1 MEEFLKD
8 SPSDFGSNNTT
19 STATGNTTNYD
30 NDQNNRMNYGLG
42 YEGYNYGQQQY
53 NNYGVPGTEPIGTN
67 NYMNDA
73 SGATSSLQ
81 NDPFL
86 EDLENLSFSNKQSQY
101 IVPSQ
106 STTGNIEEIISP
118 SAQTQNISLNN
129 TNNNNNTINQNS
141 SIVNPQYFSPSN
153 RNTNYNTLKSIAED
167 SLSSSFNNAFSPSR
181 TEGAGIPFQNPN
193 IMEEYNGGV
202 DINAGSYLSP
212 QFNSQYMSPTNN
224 IDNSIDTL
232 RSPSLT
238 SGSYLN
244 SPPEYQKAGRDHT
257 GTFSN
262 SIPNHATKN
271 KVLSPPPLDNN
282 LGTSLPG
289 SSHTQ
294 SVVAT
299 KQLSKEEKLKRRR
312 EFHNAVERRRR
323 DLIKERIKD
332 LGFLVPP
339 SLLNPQLC
347 AVQNLQRNSQLNS
360 REINDLLASIK
371 VKETKPNKSTIL
383 NKSVDYIIHLKYVLE
398 QQDNIQNDLIQK
410 IQESQA
416 RLNNG
421 GNQNTL
427 GVSDIS
433 GLSQPSSD
441 IKLENQDDLFNPDDF
456 FLEIGGNNPNTN
468 SQFFSDSMK

>member
-8 SPSDFGSNNTT
+8 SPSDFGSNTT
-19 STATGNTTNYD
+19 GTGTGNTSANYGSET
-30 NDQNNRMNYGLG
+30 NNRNNYGMG
-42 YEGYNYGQQQY
+42 YYGTNYGQPNGY
-53 NNYGVPGTEPIGTN
+53 PGMTENDLNNTNNNYTNEMGT
-67 NYMNDA
+67 Y
-73 SGATSSLQ
+73 TSSLQ

-86 EDLENLSFSNKQSQY
+86 EDLESLNFSNKQPQY
-101 IVPSQ
+101 IDPTQ
-106 STTGNIEEIISP
+106 STTGNLEEIISP
-118 SAQTQNISLNN
+118 SAQVQNISLNN
-129 TNNNNNTINQNS
+129 NGMNPDNS
-141 SIVNPQYFSPSN
+141 FVNPLYFSPSN
-153 RNTNYNTLKSIAED
+153 RNANYNTLNSIAED
-167 SLSSSFNNAFSPSR
+167 SLSSSFNNAFSPSASR
-181 TEGAGIPFQNPN
+181 NDSVSIPFQNPN
-193 IMEEYNGGV
+193 TIEDYNGGI

-212 QFNSQYMSPTNN
+212 QFNSQYMSPSNN

-232 RSPSLT
+232 KSPSFN

-244 SPPEYQKAGRDHT
+244 SPPKYQNTRRDNS
-257 GTFSN
+257 GAISN
-262 SIPNHATKN
+262 SIPSNISKN
-271 KVLSPPPLDNN
+271 KIVSPPPLDNN

-289 SSHTQ
+289 TMHNQPPVS
-294 SVVAT
+294 T

-398 QQDNIQNDLIQK
+398 QQDKSQHDLTQQIEE
-410 IQESQA
+410 IEA

-421 GNQNTL
+421 KPQGNIDMSNMTNQ
-427 GVSDIS
+427 
-433 GLSQPSSD
+433 SQPSSD
-441 IKLENQDDLFNPDDF
+441 IKLESQDELFNPDDF
-456 FLEIGGNNPNTN
+456 FLDVAGNSSNQTN
-468 SQFFSDSMK
+468 QFFSDSIR

>member
-8 SPSDFGSNNTT
+8 SPSDFGSNTT
-19 STATGNTTNYD
+19 GAGTGNTSANYGSD
-30 NDQNNRMNYGLG
+30 PNNRNNYGMG
-42 YEGYNYGQQQY
+42 YYGNNYGQPNGY
-53 NNYGVPGTEPIGTN
+53 PGVTENDLNSTNNNYTNEMGT
-67 NYMNDA
+67 Y
-73 SGATSSLQ
+73 TSSLP

-86 EDLENLSFSNKQSQY
+86 EDLESLNFSNKQPQY
-101 IVPSQ
+101 INPTQ
-106 STTGNIEEIISP
+106 STSGHLEEIISP
-118 SAQTQNISLNN
+118 SAQVQNISLNN
-129 TNNNNNTINQNS
+129 NGLNPDNS
-141 SIVNPQYFSPSN
+141 FVNPQYFSPSN
-153 RNTNYNTLKSIAED
+153 RNANYNTLNSIAED
-167 SLSSSFNNAFSPSR
+167 SLSSSFNNAFSPSASR
-181 TEGAGIPFQNPN
+181 NDSVSIPFQNPN
-193 IMEEYNGGV
+193 TIEDYNGGV

-212 QFNSQYMSPTNN
+212 QFNSQYMSPSNN
-224 IDNSIDTL
+224 FDNSIDTL
-232 RSPSLT
+232 KSPSFN

-244 SPPEYQKAGRDHT
+244 SPPKYQNTRRDNS
-257 GTFSN
+257 GAISN
-262 SIPNHATKN
+262 SIPSNISKN
-271 KVLSPPPLDNN
+271 KIVSPPPLDNN

-289 SSHTQ
+289 TMHNQPPVS
-294 SVVAT
+294 T

-398 QQDNIQNDLIQK
+398 QQDK
-410 IQESQA
+410 SQRELAQQIEEIEA

-421 GNQNTL
+421 KPQGNVDMSNMTHQ
-427 GVSDIS
+427 
-433 GLSQPSSD
+433 SQPSSD
-441 IKLENQDDLFNPDDF
+441 IKLESQDELFNPDDF
-456 FLEIGGNNPNTN
+456 FLDVAGNSSNQAN
-468 SQFFSDSMK
+468 QFFSDSIR

>member
-8 SPSDFGSNNTT
+8 SPSDFGSNTT
-19 STATGNTTNYD
+19 GTGTGNTSANYGSEP
-30 NDQNNRMNYGLG
+30 NNRNNYGMG
-42 YEGYNYGQQQY
+42 YYGNNYGQPNGY
-53 NNYGVPGTEPIGTN
+53 PGMTENDLNNTNNNYTNEMGT
-67 NYMNDA
+67 Y
-73 SGATSSLQ
+73 TSSLQ

-86 EDLENLSFSNKQSQY
+86 EDLESLNFSNKQPQY
-101 IVPSQ
+101 IDPTQ
-106 STTGNIEEIISP
+106 STTGNLEEIISP
-118 SAQTQNISLNN
+118 SAQVQNISLNN
-129 TNNNNNTINQNS
+129 NGMNPDNS
-141 SIVNPQYFSPSN
+141 FVNPLYFSPSN
-153 RNTNYNTLKSIAED
+153 RNANYNTLNSIAED
-167 SLSSSFNNAFSPSR
+167 SLSSSFNNAFSPSASR
-181 TEGAGIPFQNPN
+181 NDSVSIPFQNPN
-193 IMEEYNGGV
+193 TIEDYNGGV

-212 QFNSQYMSPTNN
+212 QFNSQYMSPSNN

-232 RSPSLT
+232 KSPSFN

-244 SPPEYQKAGRDHT
+244 SPPKYQNTRRDNS
-257 GTFSN
+257 GAISN
-262 SIPNHATKN
+262 SIPSNISKN
-271 KVLSPPPLDNN
+271 KIVSPPPLDNN

-289 SSHTQ
+289 AMHNQPPVS
-294 SVVAT
+294 T

-398 QQDNIQNDLIQK
+398 QQDK
-410 IQESQA
+410 SQLELAQQIEEIEA
-416 RLNNG
+416 RLSNG
-421 GNQNTL
+421 KPQGNIDMSNMTNQ
-427 GVSDIS
+427 
-433 GLSQPSSD
+433 SQPSSD
-441 IKLENQDDLFNPDDF
+441 IKLESQDELFNPDDF
-456 FLEIGGNNPNTN
+456 FLDVAGNSSNQTN
-468 SQFFSDSMK
+468 QFFSDSIR

>member
-8 SPSDFGSNNTT
+8 SPSDFGSNTT
-19 STATGNTTNYD
+19 GTGTGNTSANYGSET
-30 NDQNNRMNYGLG
+30 NNRNNYGMG
-42 YEGYNYGQQQY
+42 YYGNNYGQPNGY
-53 NNYGVPGTEPIGTN
+53 PGVTENDLNNTNNNYTNEMGT
-67 NYMNDA
+67 Y
-73 SGATSSLQ
+73 TSSLQ

-86 EDLENLSFSNKQSQY
+86 EDLESLNFSNKQPQY
-101 IVPSQ
+101 INPTQ
-106 STTGNIEEIISP
+106 STTGNLEEIISP
-118 SAQTQNISLNN
+118 SAQVQNISLNN
-129 TNNNNNTINQNS
+129 NGMNPDNS
-141 SIVNPQYFSPSN
+141 FVNPQYFSPSN
-153 RNTNYNTLKSIAED
+153 RNANYNTLNSIAED
-167 SLSSSFNNAFSPSR
+167 SLSSSFNNAFSPSASR
-181 TEGAGIPFQNPN
+181 NDSVSIPFQNPN
-193 IMEEYNGGV
+193 TIEDYNGGV

-212 QFNSQYMSPTNN
+212 QFNSQYMSPSNN

-232 RSPSLT
+232 KSPSFN

-244 SPPEYQKAGRDHT
+244 SPPKYQNTRRDNS
-257 GTFSN
+257 GAISN
-262 SIPNHATKN
+262 SIPSNISKN
-271 KVLSPPPLDNN
+271 KIVSPPPLDNN

-289 SSHTQ
+289 TMHNQPPVS
-294 SVVAT
+294 T

-398 QQDNIQNDLIQK
+398 QQDK
-410 IQESQA
+410 SQLELAQQIEEIEA

-421 GNQNTL
+421 KPQGNIDMSNMTNQ
-427 GVSDIS
+427 
-433 GLSQPSSD
+433 SQPSSD
-441 IKLENQDDLFNPDDF
+441 IKLESQDELFNPDDF
-456 FLEIGGNNPNTN
+456 FLDVAGNSSNQTN
-468 SQFFSDSMK
+468 QFFSDSIR

>member
-8 SPSDFGSNNTT
+8 SPSDFGSNTT
-19 STATGNTTNYD
+19 GTGTGNTSANYGSET
-30 NDQNNRMNYGLG
+30 NNRNNYGMG
-42 YEGYNYGQQQY
+42 YYGTNYGQPNGY
-53 NNYGVPGTEPIGTN
+53 PGMTENDLNNTNNNYTNEMGT
-67 NYMNDA
+67 Y
-73 SGATSSLQ
+73 TSSLQ

-86 EDLENLSFSNKQSQY
+86 EDLESLNFSNKQPQY
-101 IVPSQ
+101 IDPTQ
-106 STTGNIEEIISP
+106 STTGNLEEIISP
-118 SAQTQNISLNN
+118 SAQVQNISLNN
-129 TNNNNNTINQNS
+129 NGMNPDNS
-141 SIVNPQYFSPSN
+141 FVNPLYFSPSN
-153 RNTNYNTLKSIAED
+153 RNANYNTLNSIAED
-167 SLSSSFNNAFSPSR
+167 SLSSSFNNAFSPSASR
-181 TEGAGIPFQNPN
+181 NDSVSIPFQNPN
-193 IMEEYNGGV
+193 TIEDYNGGV

-212 QFNSQYMSPTNN
+212 QFNSQYMSPSNN

-232 RSPSLT
+232 KSPSFN

-244 SPPEYQKAGRDHT
+244 SPPKYQNTRRDNS
-257 GTFSN
+257 GAISN
-262 SIPNHATKN
+262 SIPSNISKN
-271 KVLSPPPLDNN
+271 KIVSPPPLDNN

-289 SSHTQ
+289 AMHNQPPVS
-294 SVVAT
+294 T

-398 QQDNIQNDLIQK
+398 QQDKSQHDLTQQIEE
-410 IQESQA
+410 IEA

-421 GNQNTL
+421 KPQGNIDMSNMTNQ
-427 GVSDIS
+427 
-433 GLSQPSSD
+433 SQPSSD
-441 IKLENQDDLFNPDDF
+441 IKLESQDELFNPDDF
-456 FLEIGGNNPNTN
+456 FLDVAGNSSNQTN
-468 SQFFSDSMK
+468 QFFSDSIR

>member
-8 SPSDFGSNNTT
+8 SPSDFGSNTT
-19 STATGNTTNYD
+19 GTGTGNTSANYGSEP
-30 NDQNNRMNYGLG
+30 NNRNNYGMG
-42 YEGYNYGQQQY
+42 YYGNNYGQPNGY
-53 NNYGVPGTEPIGTN
+53 PGVTENDLNNTNNNYTNEMGT
-67 NYMNDA
+67 Y
-73 SGATSSLQ
+73 TSSLQ

-86 EDLENLSFSNKQSQY
+86 EDLESLNFSNKQPQY
-101 IVPSQ
+101 INPTQ
-106 STTGNIEEIISP
+106 STTGNLEEIISP
-118 SAQTQNISLNN
+118 SAQVQNISLNN
-129 TNNNNNTINQNS
+129 NGMNPDNS
-141 SIVNPQYFSPSN
+141 FVNPLYFSPSN
-153 RNTNYNTLKSIAED
+153 RNANYNTLNSIAED
-167 SLSSSFNNAFSPSR
+167 SLSSSFNNAFSPSASR
-181 TEGAGIPFQNPN
+181 NDSVSIPFQNPN
-193 IMEEYNGGV
+193 TIEDYNGGI

-212 QFNSQYMSPTNN
+212 QFNSQYMSPSNN

-232 RSPSLT
+232 KSPSFN

-244 SPPEYQKAGRDHT
+244 SPPKYQNTRRDNS
-257 GTFSN
+257 GAISN
-262 SIPNHATKN
+262 SIPSNISKN
-271 KVLSPPPLDNN
+271 KIVSPPPLDNN

-289 SSHTQ
+289 TMHNQPPVS
-294 SVVAT
+294 T

-398 QQDNIQNDLIQK
+398 QQDK
-410 IQESQA
+410 SQLELAQQIEEIEA
-416 RLNNG
+416 RLSNG
-421 GNQNTL
+421 KPQGNIDMSNMTNQ
-427 GVSDIS
+427 
-433 GLSQPSSD
+433 SQPSSD
-441 IKLENQDDLFNPDDF
+441 IKLESQDELFNPDDF
-456 FLEIGGNNPNTN
+456 FLDVAGNSSNQTN
-468 SQFFSDSMK
+468 QFFSDSIR

>member
-8 SPSDFGSNNTT
+8 SPSDFGSNTT
-19 STATGNTTNYD
+19 GTGTGNTSANYGSEP
-30 NDQNNRMNYGLG
+30 NNRNNYGMG
-42 YEGYNYGQQQY
+42 YYGTNYGQPNGY
-53 NNYGVPGTEPIGTN
+53 PGMTENDLNNTNNNYTNEMGT
-67 NYMNDA
+67 Y
-73 SGATSSLQ
+73 TSSLQ

-86 EDLENLSFSNKQSQY
+86 EDLESLNFSNKQPQY
-101 IVPSQ
+101 INPTQ
-106 STTGNIEEIISP
+106 STTGNLEEIISP
-118 SAQTQNISLNN
+118 SAQVQNISLNN
-129 TNNNNNTINQNS
+129 NGMNPDNS
-141 SIVNPQYFSPSN
+141 FVNPQYFSPSN
-153 RNTNYNTLKSIAED
+153 RNANYNTLNSIAED
-167 SLSSSFNNAFSPSR
+167 SLSSSFNNAFSPSASR
-181 TEGAGIPFQNPN
+181 NDSVSIPFQNPN
-193 IMEEYNGGV
+193 TIEDYNGGI

-212 QFNSQYMSPTNN
+212 QFNSQYMSPSNN

-232 RSPSLT
+232 KSPSFN

-244 SPPEYQKAGRDHT
+244 SPPKYQNTRRDNS
-257 GTFSN
+257 GAISN
-262 SIPNHATKN
+262 SIPSNISKN
-271 KVLSPPPLDNN
+271 KIVSPPPLDNN

-289 SSHTQ
+289 TMHNQPPVS
-294 SVVAT
+294 T

-398 QQDNIQNDLIQK
+398 QQDKSQHDLTQQIEE
-410 IQESQA
+410 IEA

-421 GNQNTL
+421 KPQGNIDMSNMTNQ
-427 GVSDIS
+427 
-433 GLSQPSSD
+433 SQPSSD
-441 IKLENQDDLFNPDDF
+441 IKLESQDELFNPDDF
-456 FLEIGGNNPNTN
+456 FLDVAGNSSNQTN
-468 SQFFSDSMK
+468 QFFSDSIR

>member
-8 SPSDFGSNNTT
+8 SPSDFGSNTT
-19 STATGNTTNYD
+19 GTGTGNTSANYGSET
-30 NDQNNRMNYGLG
+30 NNRNNYGMG
-42 YEGYNYGQQQY
+42 YYGNNYGQPNGY
-53 NNYGVPGTEPIGTN
+53 PGVTENDLNNTNNNYTNEMGT
-67 NYMNDA
+67 Y
-73 SGATSSLQ
+73 TSSLQ

-86 EDLENLSFSNKQSQY
+86 EDLESLNFSNKQPQY
-101 IVPSQ
+101 INPTQ
-106 STTGNIEEIISP
+106 STTGNLEEIISP
-118 SAQTQNISLNN
+118 SAQVQNISLNN
-129 TNNNNNTINQNS
+129 NGMNPDNS
-141 SIVNPQYFSPSN
+141 FVNPQYFSPSN
-153 RNTNYNTLKSIAED
+153 RNANYNTLNSIAED
-167 SLSSSFNNAFSPSR
+167 SLSSSFNNAFSPSASR
-181 TEGAGIPFQNPN
+181 NDSVSIPFQNPN
-193 IMEEYNGGV
+193 TIEDYNGGI

-212 QFNSQYMSPTNN
+212 QFNSQYMSPSNN

-232 RSPSLT
+232 KSPSFN

-244 SPPEYQKAGRDHT
+244 SPPKYQNTRRDNS
-257 GTFSN
+257 GAISN
-262 SIPNHATKN
+262 SIPSNISKN
-271 KVLSPPPLDNN
+271 KIVSPPPLDNN

-289 SSHTQ
+289 TMHNQPPVS
-294 SVVAT
+294 T

-398 QQDNIQNDLIQK
+398 QQDKSQHDLTQQIEE
-410 IQESQA
+410 IEA

-421 GNQNTL
+421 KPQGNIDMSNMTNQ
-427 GVSDIS
+427 
-433 GLSQPSSD
+433 SQPSSD
-441 IKLENQDDLFNPDDF
+441 IKLESQDELFNPDDF
-456 FLEIGGNNPNTN
+456 FLDVAGNSSNQTN
-468 SQFFSDSMK
+468 QFFSDSIR

>member
-8 SPSDFGSNNTT
+8 SPSDFGSNTT
-19 STATGNTTNYD
+19 GTGTGNTSANYGSET
-30 NDQNNRMNYGLG
+30 NNRNNYGMG
-42 YEGYNYGQQQY
+42 YYGTNYGQPNGY
-53 NNYGVPGTEPIGTN
+53 PGMTENDLNNTNNNYTNEMGT
-67 NYMNDA
+67 Y
-73 SGATSSLQ
+73 TSSLQ

-86 EDLENLSFSNKQSQY
+86 EDLESLNFSNKQPQY
-101 IVPSQ
+101 IDPTQ
-106 STTGNIEEIISP
+106 STTGNLEEIISP
-118 SAQTQNISLNN
+118 SAQVQNISLNN
-129 TNNNNNTINQNS
+129 NGMNPDNS
-141 SIVNPQYFSPSN
+141 FVNPLYFSPSN
-153 RNTNYNTLKSIAED
+153 RNANYNTLNSIAED
-167 SLSSSFNNAFSPSR
+167 SLSSSFNNAFSPSASR
-181 TEGAGIPFQNPN
+181 NDSVSIPFQNPN
-193 IMEEYNGGV
+193 TIEDYNGGV

-212 QFNSQYMSPTNN
+212 QFNSQYMSPSNN

-232 RSPSLT
+232 KSPSFN

-244 SPPEYQKAGRDHT
+244 SPPKYQNTRRDNS
-257 GTFSN
+257 GAISN
-262 SIPNHATKN
+262 SIPSNISKN
-271 KVLSPPPLDNN
+271 KIVSPPPLDNN

-289 SSHTQ
+289 TMHNQPPVS
-294 SVVAT
+294 T

-398 QQDNIQNDLIQK
+398 QQDK
-410 IQESQA
+410 SQLELAQQIEEIEA
-416 RLNNG
+416 RLSNG
-421 GNQNTL
+421 KPQGNIDMSNMTNQ
-427 GVSDIS
+427 
-433 GLSQPSSD
+433 SQPSSD
-441 IKLENQDDLFNPDDF
+441 IKLESQDELFNPDDF
-456 FLEIGGNNPNTN
+456 FLDVAGNSSNQTN
-468 SQFFSDSMK
+468 QFFSDSIR

>member
-8 SPSDFGSNNTT
+8 SPSDFGSNTT
-19 STATGNTTNYD
+19 GTGTGNTSANYGSET
-30 NDQNNRMNYGLG
+30 NNRNNYGMG
-42 YEGYNYGQQQY
+42 YYGNNYGQPNGY
-53 NNYGVPGTEPIGTN
+53 PGVTENDLNNTNNNYTNEMGT
-67 NYMNDA
+67 Y
-73 SGATSSLQ
+73 TSSLQ

-86 EDLENLSFSNKQSQY
+86 EDLESLNFSNKQPQY
-101 IVPSQ
+101 INPTQ
-106 STTGNIEEIISP
+106 STTGNLEEIISP
-118 SAQTQNISLNN
+118 SAQVQNISLNN
-129 TNNNNNTINQNS
+129 NGMNPDNS
-141 SIVNPQYFSPSN
+141 FVNPQYFSPSN
-153 RNTNYNTLKSIAED
+153 RNANYNTLNSIAED
-167 SLSSSFNNAFSPSR
+167 SLSSSFNNAFSPSASR
-181 TEGAGIPFQNPN
+181 NDSVSIPFQNPN
-193 IMEEYNGGV
+193 TIEDYNGGV

-212 QFNSQYMSPTNN
+212 QFNSQYMSPSNN

-232 RSPSLT
+232 KSPSFN

-244 SPPEYQKAGRDHT
+244 SPPKYQNTRSDNSVAI
-257 GTFSN
+257 SN
-262 SIPNHATKN
+262 SIPSNISKN
-271 KVLSPPPLDNN
+271 KIVSPPPLDNN

-289 SSHTQ
+289 TMHNQPPVS
-294 SVVAT
+294 T

-398 QQDNIQNDLIQK
+398 QQDKSQHDLTQQIEE
-410 IQESQA
+410 IEA

-421 GNQNTL
+421 KPQGNIDMSNMTNQ
-427 GVSDIS
+427 
-433 GLSQPSSD
+433 SQPSSD
-441 IKLENQDDLFNPDDF
+441 IKLESQDELFNPDDF
-456 FLEIGGNNPNTN
+456 FLDVAGNSSNQTN
-468 SQFFSDSMK
+468 QFFSDSIR

>member
-8 SPSDFGSNNTT
+8 SPSDFGSNTT
-19 STATGNTTNYD
+19 GTGTGNTSANYGSEP
-30 NDQNNRMNYGLG
+30 NNRNNYGMG
-42 YEGYNYGQQQY
+42 YYGNNYGQPNGY
-53 NNYGVPGTEPIGTN
+53 PGVTENDLNNTNNNYTNEMGT
-67 NYMNDA
+67 Y
-73 SGATSSLQ
+73 TSSLQ

-86 EDLENLSFSNKQSQY
+86 EDLESLNFSNKQPQY
-101 IVPSQ
+101 IDPTQ
-106 STTGNIEEIISP
+106 STTGNLEEIISP
-118 SAQTQNISLNN
+118 SAQVQNISLNN
-129 TNNNNNTINQNS
+129 NGMNPDNS
-141 SIVNPQYFSPSN
+141 FVNPLYFSPSN
-153 RNTNYNTLKSIAED
+153 RNANYNTLNSIAED
-167 SLSSSFNNAFSPSR
+167 SLSSSFNNAFSPSASR
-181 TEGAGIPFQNPN
+181 NDSVSIPFQNPN
-193 IMEEYNGGV
+193 TIEDYNGGI

-212 QFNSQYMSPTNN
+212 QFNSQYMSPSNN

-232 RSPSLT
+232 KSPSFN

-244 SPPEYQKAGRDHT
+244 SPPKYQNTRRDNS
-257 GTFSN
+257 GAISN
-262 SIPNHATKN
+262 SIPSNISKN
-271 KVLSPPPLDNN
+271 KIVSPPPLDNN

-289 SSHTQ
+289 TMHNQPPVS
-294 SVVAT
+294 T

-398 QQDNIQNDLIQK
+398 QQDK
-410 IQESQA
+410 SQLELAQQIEEIEA
-416 RLNNG
+416 RLSNG
-421 GNQNTL
+421 KPQGNIDMSNMTNQ
-427 GVSDIS
+427 
-433 GLSQPSSD
+433 SQPSSD
-441 IKLENQDDLFNPDDF
+441 IKLESQDELFNPDDF
-456 FLEIGGNNPNTN
+456 FLDVAGNSSNQTN
-468 SQFFSDSMK
+468 QFFSDSIR

>member
-8 SPSDFGSNNTT
+8 SPSDFGSNTT
-19 STATGNTTNYD
+19 GTGTGNTSANYGSET
-30 NDQNNRMNYGLG
+30 NNRNNYGMG
-42 YEGYNYGQQQY
+42 YYGNNYGQPNGY
-53 NNYGVPGTEPIGTN
+53 PGVTENDLNNTNNNYTNEMGT
-67 NYMNDA
+67 Y
-73 SGATSSLQ
+73 TSSLQ

-86 EDLENLSFSNKQSQY
+86 EDLESLNFSNKQPQY
-101 IVPSQ
+101 INPTQ
-106 STTGNIEEIISP
+106 STTGNLEEIISP
-118 SAQTQNISLNN
+118 SAQVQNISLNN
-129 TNNNNNTINQNS
+129 NGMNPDNS
-141 SIVNPQYFSPSN
+141 FVNPLYFSPSN
-153 RNTNYNTLKSIAED
+153 RNANYNTLNSIAED
-167 SLSSSFNNAFSPSR
+167 SLSSSFNNAFSPSASR
-181 TEGAGIPFQNPN
+181 NDSVSIPFQNPN
-193 IMEEYNGGV
+193 TIEDYNGGI

-212 QFNSQYMSPTNN
+212 QFNSQYMSPSNN

-232 RSPSLT
+232 KSPSFN

-244 SPPEYQKAGRDHT
+244 SPPKYQNTRRDNS
-257 GTFSN
+257 GAISN
-262 SIPNHATKN
+262 SIPSNISKN
-271 KVLSPPPLDNN
+271 KIVSPPPLDNN

-289 SSHTQ
+289 TMHNQPPVS
-294 SVVAT
+294 T

-398 QQDNIQNDLIQK
+398 QQDK
-410 IQESQA
+410 SQLELAQQIEEIEA

-421 GNQNTL
+421 KPQGNIDMSNMTNQ
-427 GVSDIS
+427 
-433 GLSQPSSD
+433 SQPSSD
-441 IKLENQDDLFNPDDF
+441 IKLESQDELFNPDDF
-456 FLEIGGNNPNTN
+456 FLDVAGNSSNQTN
-468 SQFFSDSMK
+468 QFFSDSIR

>member
-8 SPSDFGSNNTT
+8 SPSDFGSNTT
-19 STATGNTTNYD
+19 GTGTGNTSANYGSEP
-30 NDQNNRMNYGLG
+30 NNRNNYGMG
-42 YEGYNYGQQQY
+42 YYGNNYGQPNGY
-53 NNYGVPGTEPIGTN
+53 PGVTENDLNNTNNNYTNEMGT
-67 NYMNDA
+67 Y
-73 SGATSSLQ
+73 TSSLQ

-86 EDLENLSFSNKQSQY
+86 EDLESLNFSNKQPQY
-101 IVPSQ
+101 INPTQ
-106 STTGNIEEIISP
+106 STTGNLEEIISP
-118 SAQTQNISLNN
+118 SAQVQNISLNN
-129 TNNNNNTINQNS
+129 NGMNPDNS
-141 SIVNPQYFSPSN
+141 FVNPQYFSPSN
-153 RNTNYNTLKSIAED
+153 RNANYNTLNSIAED
-167 SLSSSFNNAFSPSR
+167 SLSSSFNNAFSPSASR
-181 TEGAGIPFQNPN
+181 NDSVSIPFQNPN
-193 IMEEYNGGV
+193 TIEDFNGGV

-212 QFNSQYMSPTNN
+212 QFNSQYMSPSNN

-232 RSPSLT
+232 KSPSFN

-244 SPPEYQKAGRDHT
+244 SPPKYQNTRRDNS
-257 GTFSN
+257 GAISN
-262 SIPNHATKN
+262 SIPSNISKN
-271 KVLSPPPLDNN
+271 KIVSPPPLDNN

-289 SSHTQ
+289 TMHNQPPVS
-294 SVVAT
+294 T

-398 QQDNIQNDLIQK
+398 QQDK
-410 IQESQA
+410 SQLELAQQIEEIEA

-421 GNQNTL
+421 KPQGNIDMSNMTNQ
-427 GVSDIS
+427 
-433 GLSQPSSD
+433 SQPSSD
-441 IKLENQDDLFNPDDF
+441 IKLESQDELFNPDDF
-456 FLEIGGNNPNTN
+456 FLDVAGNSSNQTN
-468 SQFFSDSMK
+468 QFFSDSIR

>member
-8 SPSDFGSNNTT
+8 SPSDFGSNTT
-19 STATGNTTNYD
+19 GTGTGNTSANYGSET
-30 NDQNNRMNYGLG
+30 NNRNNYGMG
-42 YEGYNYGQQQY
+42 YYGTNYGQPNGY
-53 NNYGVPGTEPIGTN
+53 PGMTENDLNNTNNNYTNEMGT
-67 NYMNDA
+67 Y
-73 SGATSSLQ
+73 TSSLQ

-86 EDLENLSFSNKQSQY
+86 EDLESLNFSNKQPQY
-101 IVPSQ
+101 IDPTQ
-106 STTGNIEEIISP
+106 STTGNLEEIISP
-118 SAQTQNISLNN
+118 SAQVQNISLNN
-129 TNNNNNTINQNS
+129 NGMNPDNS
-141 SIVNPQYFSPSN
+141 FVNPLYFSPSN
-153 RNTNYNTLKSIAED
+153 RNANYNTLNSIAED
-167 SLSSSFNNAFSPSR
+167 SLSSSFNNAFSPSASR
-181 TEGAGIPFQNPN
+181 NDSVSIPFQNPN
-193 IMEEYNGGV
+193 TIEDYNGGI

-212 QFNSQYMSPTNN
+212 QFNSQYMSPSNN

-232 RSPSLT
+232 KSPSFN

-244 SPPEYQKAGRDHT
+244 SPPKYQNTRRDNS
-257 GTFSN
+257 GAISN
-262 SIPNHATKN
+262 SIPSNISKN
-271 KVLSPPPLDNN
+271 KIVSPPLLDNN

-289 SSHTQ
+289 TMHNQPPVS
-294 SVVAT
+294 T

-398 QQDNIQNDLIQK
+398 QQDKSQHDLTQQIEE
-410 IQESQA
+410 IEA

-421 GNQNTL
+421 KPQGNIDMSNMTNQ
-427 GVSDIS
+427 
-433 GLSQPSSD
+433 SQPSSD
-441 IKLENQDDLFNPDDF
+441 IKLESQDELFNPDDF
-456 FLEIGGNNPNTN
+456 FLDVAGNSSNQTN
-468 SQFFSDSMK
+468 QFFSDSIR

>member
-8 SPSDFGSNNTT
+8 SPSDFGSNTT
-19 STATGNTTNYD
+19 GTGTGNTSANYGSD
-30 NDQNNRMNYGLG
+30 PNNRNNYGMG
-42 YEGYNYGQQQY
+42 YYGNNYGQPNGY
-53 NNYGVPGTEPIGTN
+53 PGVTENDLNNTNNNYTNEMGT
-67 NYMNDA
+67 Y
-73 SGATSSLQ
+73 TSSLP

-86 EDLENLSFSNKQSQY
+86 EDLESLNFSNKQPQY
-101 IVPSQ
+101 INPTQ
-106 STTGNIEEIISP
+106 STTGHLEEIISP
-118 SAQTQNISLNN
+118 SAQVQNISLNN
-129 TNNNNNTINQNS
+129 NGLNPDNS
-141 SIVNPQYFSPSN
+141 FVNPQYFSPSN
-153 RNTNYNTLKSIAED
+153 RNANYNTLNSIAED
-167 SLSSSFNNAFSPSR
+167 SLSSSFNNTFSPSASR
-181 TEGAGIPFQNPN
+181 NDSVSIPFQNPN
-193 IMEEYNGGV
+193 TIEDYNGGV

-212 QFNSQYMSPTNN
+212 QFNSQYMSPSNN

-232 RSPSLT
+232 KSPSFN

-244 SPPEYQKAGRDHT
+244 SPPKYQNTRRDNSSAI
-257 GTFSN
+257 SN
-262 SIPNHATKN
+262 SIPSNISKN
-271 KVLSPPPLDNN
+271 KIVSPPPLDNN

-289 SSHTQ
+289 TMHNQPPVS
-294 SVVAT
+294 T

-360 REINDLLASIK
+360 REVNDLLASIK

-398 QQDNIQNDLIQK
+398 QQDK
-410 IQESQA
+410 SQRELAQQIEEIEA

-421 GNQNTL
+421 KPLGNVDMSNMTHQ
-427 GVSDIS
+427 
-433 GLSQPSSD
+433 SQPSSD
-441 IKLENQDDLFNPDDF
+441 IKLESQDELFNPDDF
-456 FLEIGGNNPNTN
+456 FLDVAGNSSNQAN
-468 SQFFSDSMK
+468 QFFSHSIR

>member
-8 SPSDFGSNNTT
+8 SPSDFGSNTT
-19 STATGNTTNYD
+19 GTGTGNTSANYGSEP
-30 NDQNNRMNYGLG
+30 NNRNNYGMG
-42 YEGYNYGQQQY
+42 YYGNNYGQPNGY
-53 NNYGVPGTEPIGTN
+53 PGVTENDLNNTNNNYTNEMGT
-67 NYMNDA
+67 Y
-73 SGATSSLQ
+73 TSSLQ

-86 EDLENLSFSNKQSQY
+86 EDLESLNFSNKQPQY
-101 IVPSQ
+101 INPTQ
-106 STTGNIEEIISP
+106 STTGNLEEIISP
-118 SAQTQNISLNN
+118 SAQVQNISLNN
-129 TNNNNNTINQNS
+129 NGMNPDNS
-141 SIVNPQYFSPSN
+141 FVNPLYFSPSN
-153 RNTNYNTLKSIAED
+153 RNANYNTLNSIAED
-167 SLSSSFNNAFSPSR
+167 SLSSSFNNAFSPSASR
-181 TEGAGIPFQNPN
+181 NDSVSIPFQNPN
-193 IMEEYNGGV
+193 TIEDYNGGV

-212 QFNSQYMSPTNN
+212 QFNSQYMSPSNN

-232 RSPSLT
+232 KSPSFN

-244 SPPEYQKAGRDHT
+244 SPPKYQNTRRDNS
-257 GTFSN
+257 GAISN
-262 SIPNHATKN
+262 SIPSNISKN
-271 KVLSPPPLDNN
+271 KIVSPPPLDNN

-289 SSHTQ
+289 TMHNQPPVS
-294 SVVAT
+294 T

-398 QQDNIQNDLIQK
+398 QQDK
-410 IQESQA
+410 SQLELAQQIEEIEA
-416 RLNNG
+416 RLSNG
-421 GNQNTL
+421 KPQGNIDMSNMTNQ
-427 GVSDIS
+427 
-433 GLSQPSSD
+433 SQPSSD
-441 IKLENQDDLFNPDDF
+441 IKLESQDELFNPDDF
-456 FLEIGGNNPNTN
+456 FLDVAGNSSNQTN
-468 SQFFSDSMK
+468 QFFSDSIR

>member
-8 SPSDFGSNNTT
+8 SPSDFGSNTT
-19 STATGNTTNYD
+19 GTGTGNTSANYGSEP
-30 NDQNNRMNYGLG
+30 NNRNNYGMG
-42 YEGYNYGQQQY
+42 YYGNNYGQPNGY
-53 NNYGVPGTEPIGTN
+53 PGMTENDLNNTNNNYTNEMGT
-67 NYMNDA
+67 Y
-73 SGATSSLQ
+73 TSSLQ

-86 EDLENLSFSNKQSQY
+86 EDLESLNFSNKQPQY
-101 IVPSQ
+101 IDPTQ
-106 STTGNIEEIISP
+106 STTGNLEEIISP
-118 SAQTQNISLNN
+118 SAQVQNISLNN
-129 TNNNNNTINQNS
+129 NGMNPDNS
-141 SIVNPQYFSPSN
+141 FVNPQYFSPSN
-153 RNTNYNTLKSIAED
+153 RNANYNTLNSIAED
-167 SLSSSFNNAFSPSR
+167 SLSSSFNNAFSPSASR
-181 TEGAGIPFQNPN
+181 NDSVSIPFQNPN
-193 IMEEYNGGV
+193 TIEDYNGGV

-212 QFNSQYMSPTNN
+212 QFNSQYMSPSNN

-232 RSPSLT
+232 KSPSFN

-244 SPPEYQKAGRDHT
+244 SPPKYQNTRRDNS
-257 GTFSN
+257 GAISN
-262 SIPNHATKN
+262 SIPSNISKN
-271 KVLSPPPLDNN
+271 KIVSPPPLDNN

-289 SSHTQ
+289 AMHNQPPVS
-294 SVVAT
+294 T

-398 QQDNIQNDLIQK
+398 QQDK
-410 IQESQA
+410 SQLELAQQIEEIEA
-416 RLNNG
+416 RLSNG
-421 GNQNTL
+421 KPQGNIDMSNMTNQ
-427 GVSDIS
+427 
-433 GLSQPSSD
+433 SQPSSD
-441 IKLENQDDLFNPDDF
+441 IKLESQDELFNPDDF
-456 FLEIGGNNPNTN
+456 FLDVAGNSSNQTN
-468 SQFFSDSMK
+468 QFFSDSIR

>member
-8 SPSDFGSNNTT
+8 SPSDFGSN
-19 STATGNTTNYD
+19 TGNTGAGNAGANYGNDPNNRNNYD
-30 NDQNNRMNYGLG
+30 LG
-42 YEGYNYGQQQY
+42 YYGNSYGQPGY
-53 NNYGVPGTEPIGTN
+53 VGVPETDFAGPDN

-73 SGATSSLQ
+73 GNNFTSSLQ

-86 EDLENLSFSNKQSQY
+86 EDLESLNFNNKQPQY
-101 IVPSQ
+101 INPSE
-106 STTGNIEEIISP
+106 STTGNLEEIISP
-118 SAQTQNISLNN
+118 SSQVQSISLNN
-129 TNNNNNTINQNS
+129 NGMNPENS
-141 SIVNPQYFSPSN
+141 FVNPQYFSPPN
-153 RNTNYNTLKSIAED
+153 RNANYNTLNSIAED
-167 SLSSSFNNAFSPSR
+167 SLSNSFNNAFSPSVSR
-181 TEGAGIPFQNPN
+181 NDSVSIPYQNPN
-193 IMEEYNGGV
+193 TIEDYNGGV

-212 QFNSQYMSPTNN
+212 QFNSQYMSPNNN

-232 RSPSLT
+232 RSPSFN

-244 SPPEYQKAGRDHT
+244 SPPPKYQNARRENPSAI
-257 GTFSN
+257 SN
-262 SIPNHATKN
+262 SIPSNISKN
-271 KVLSPPPLDNN
+271 KVVSPPPMDNG

-289 SSHTQ
+289 SMHNQQ
-294 SVVAT
+294 SVST

-398 QQDNIQNDLIQK
+398 QQSKSQRELAQQIEEIEAKINNNI
-410 IQESQA
+410 
-416 RLNNG
+416 
-421 GNQNTL
+421 NQGTAGPSTTSNQ
-427 GVSDIS
+427 
-433 GLSQPSSD
+433 SQPSSD

-456 FLEIGGNNPNTN
+456 FLDIPGNNSNQN
-468 SQFFSDSMK
+468 QFFSDNIR

>member
-8 SPSDFGSNNTT
+8 SPSDFGSNTT
-19 STATGNTTNYD
+19 GTGTGNTSANYGSET
-30 NDQNNRMNYGLG
+30 NNRNNYGMG
-42 YEGYNYGQQQY
+42 YYGTNYGQPNGY
-53 NNYGVPGTEPIGTN
+53 PGMTENDLNNTNNNYTNEMGT
-67 NYMNDA
+67 Y
-73 SGATSSLQ
+73 TSSLQ

-86 EDLENLSFSNKQSQY
+86 EDLESLNFSNKQPQY
-101 IVPSQ
+101 INPTQ
-106 STTGNIEEIISP
+106 STTGNLEEIISP
-118 SAQTQNISLNN
+118 SAQVQNISLNN
-129 TNNNNNTINQNS
+129 NGMNPDNS
-141 SIVNPQYFSPSN
+141 FVNPQYFSPSN
-153 RNTNYNTLKSIAED
+153 RNANYNTLNSIAED
-167 SLSSSFNNAFSPSR
+167 SLSSSFNNAFSPSASR
-181 TEGAGIPFQNPN
+181 NDSVSIPFQNPN
-193 IMEEYNGGV
+193 TIEDYNGGV

-212 QFNSQYMSPTNN
+212 QFNSQYMSPSNN

-232 RSPSLT
+232 KSPSFN

-244 SPPEYQKAGRDHT
+244 SPPKYQNTRRDNS
-257 GTFSN
+257 GAISN
-262 SIPNHATKN
+262 SIPSNISKN
-271 KVLSPPPLDNN
+271 KIVSPPPLDNN

-289 SSHTQ
+289 TMHNQPPVS
-294 SVVAT
+294 T

-398 QQDNIQNDLIQK
+398 QQDK
-410 IQESQA
+410 SQLELAQQIEEIEA
-416 RLNNG
+416 RLSNG
-421 GNQNTL
+421 KPQGNIDMSNMTNQ
-427 GVSDIS
+427 
-433 GLSQPSSD
+433 SQPSSD
-441 IKLENQDDLFNPDDF
+441 IKLESQDELFNPDDF
-456 FLEIGGNNPNTN
+456 FLDVAGNSSNQTN
-468 SQFFSDSMK
+468 QFFSDSIR

>member
-8 SPSDFGSNNTT
+8 SPSDFGSNTT
-19 STATGNTTNYD
+19 GTGTGNTSANYGSET
-30 NDQNNRMNYGLG
+30 NNRNNYGMG
-42 YEGYNYGQQQY
+42 YYGTNYGQPNGY
-53 NNYGVPGTEPIGTN
+53 PGMTENDLNNTNNNYTNEMGT
-67 NYMNDA
+67 Y
-73 SGATSSLQ
+73 TSSLQ

-86 EDLENLSFSNKQSQY
+86 EDLESLNFSNKQPQY
-101 IVPSQ
+101 INPTQ
-106 STTGNIEEIISP
+106 STTGNLEEIISP
-118 SAQTQNISLNN
+118 SAQVQNISLNN
-129 TNNNNNTINQNS
+129 NGMNPDNS
-141 SIVNPQYFSPSN
+141 FVNPQYFSPSN
-153 RNTNYNTLKSIAED
+153 RNANYNTLNSIAED
-167 SLSSSFNNAFSPSR
+167 SLSSSFNNAFSPSASR
-181 TEGAGIPFQNPN
+181 NDSVSIPFQNPN
-193 IMEEYNGGV
+193 TIEDYNGGI

-212 QFNSQYMSPTNN
+212 QFNSQYMSPSNN

-232 RSPSLT
+232 KSPSFN

-244 SPPEYQKAGRDHT
+244 SPPKYQNTRRDNS
-257 GTFSN
+257 GAISN
-262 SIPNHATKN
+262 SIPSNISKN
-271 KVLSPPPLDNN
+271 KIVSPPPLDNN

-289 SSHTQ
+289 AMHNQPPVS
-294 SVVAT
+294 T

-398 QQDNIQNDLIQK
+398 QQDK
-410 IQESQA
+410 SQLELAQQIEEIEA
-416 RLNNG
+416 RLSNG
-421 GNQNTL
+421 KPQGNIDMSNMTNQ
-427 GVSDIS
+427 
-433 GLSQPSSD
+433 SQPSSD
-441 IKLENQDDLFNPDDF
+441 IKLESQDELFNPDDF
-456 FLEIGGNNPNTN
+456 FLDVAGNSSNQTN
-468 SQFFSDSMK
+468 QFFSDSIR

>member
-8 SPSDFGSNNTT
+8 SPSDFGSNTT
-19 STATGNTTNYD
+19 GTGTGNTSANYGSET
-30 NDQNNRMNYGLG
+30 NNRNNYGMG
-42 YEGYNYGQQQY
+42 YYGNNYGQPNGY
-53 NNYGVPGTEPIGTN
+53 PGVTENDLNNTNNNYTNEMGT
-67 NYMNDA
+67 Y
-73 SGATSSLQ
+73 TSSLQ

-86 EDLENLSFSNKQSQY
+86 EDLESLNFSNKQPQY
-101 IVPSQ
+101 INPTQ
-106 STTGNIEEIISP
+106 STTGNLEEIISP
-118 SAQTQNISLNN
+118 SAQVQNISLNN
-129 TNNNNNTINQNS
+129 NGMNPDNS
-141 SIVNPQYFSPSN
+141 FVNPQYFSPSN
-153 RNTNYNTLKSIAED
+153 RNANYNTLNSIAED
-167 SLSSSFNNAFSPSR
+167 SLSSSFNNAFSPSASR
-181 TEGAGIPFQNPN
+181 NDSVSIPFQNPN
-193 IMEEYNGGV
+193 TIEDYNGGI

-212 QFNSQYMSPTNN
+212 QFNSQYMSPSNN

-232 RSPSLT
+232 KSPSFN

-244 SPPEYQKAGRDHT
+244 SPPKYQNTRRDNS
-257 GTFSN
+257 GAISN
-262 SIPNHATKN
+262 SIPSNISKN
-271 KVLSPPPLDNN
+271 KIVSPPPLDNN

-289 SSHTQ
+289 TMHNQPPVS
-294 SVVAT
+294 T

-398 QQDNIQNDLIQK
+398 QQDK
-410 IQESQA
+410 SQLELAQQIEEIEA

-421 GNQNTL
+421 KPQGNIDMSNMTNQ
-427 GVSDIS
+427 
-433 GLSQPSSD
+433 SQPSSD
-441 IKLENQDDLFNPDDF
+441 IKLESQDELFNPDDF
-456 FLEIGGNNPNTN
+456 FLDVAGNSSNQTN
-468 SQFFSDSMK
+468 QFFSDSIR

>member
-8 SPSDFGSNNTT
+8 SPSDFGSNTT
-19 STATGNTTNYD
+19 GTGTGNTSANYGSET
-30 NDQNNRMNYGLG
+30 NNRNNYGMG
-42 YEGYNYGQQQY
+42 YYGTNYGQPNGY
-53 NNYGVPGTEPIGTN
+53 PGMTENDLNNTNNNYTNEMGT
-67 NYMNDA
+67 Y
-73 SGATSSLQ
+73 TSSLQ

-86 EDLENLSFSNKQSQY
+86 EDLESLNFSNKQPQY
-101 IVPSQ
+101 INPTQ
-106 STTGNIEEIISP
+106 STTGNLEEIISP
-118 SAQTQNISLNN
+118 SAQVQNISLNN
-129 TNNNNNTINQNS
+129 NGMNPDNS
-141 SIVNPQYFSPSN
+141 FVNPQYFSPSN
-153 RNTNYNTLKSIAED
+153 RNANYNTLNSIAED
-167 SLSSSFNNAFSPSR
+167 SLSSSFNNAFSPSASR
-181 TEGAGIPFQNPN
+181 NDSVSIPFQNPN
-193 IMEEYNGGV
+193 TIEDYNGGI

-212 QFNSQYMSPTNN
+212 QFNSQYMSPSNN

-232 RSPSLT
+232 KSPSFN

-244 SPPEYQKAGRDHT
+244 SPPKYQNTRRDNS
-257 GTFSN
+257 GAISN
-262 SIPNHATKN
+262 SIPSNISKN
-271 KVLSPPPLDNN
+271 KIVSPPPLDNN

-289 SSHTQ
+289 AMHNQPPVS
-294 SVVAT
+294 T

-398 QQDNIQNDLIQK
+398 QQDK
-410 IQESQA
+410 SQLELAQQIEEIEA

-421 GNQNTL
+421 KPQGNIDMSNMTNQ
-427 GVSDIS
+427 
-433 GLSQPSSD
+433 SQPSSD
-441 IKLENQDDLFNPDDF
+441 IKLESQDELFNPDDF
-456 FLEIGGNNPNTN
+456 FLDVAGNSSNQTN
-468 SQFFSDSMK
+468 QFFSDSIR

>member
-8 SPSDFGSNNTT
+8 SPSDFGSNTT
-19 STATGNTTNYD
+19 GTGTGNTSANYGSET
-30 NDQNNRMNYGLG
+30 NNRNNYGMG
-42 YEGYNYGQQQY
+42 YYGNNYGQPNGY
-53 NNYGVPGTEPIGTN
+53 PGVTENDLNNTNNNYTNEMGT
-67 NYMNDA
+67 Y
-73 SGATSSLQ
+73 TSSLQ

-86 EDLENLSFSNKQSQY
+86 EDLESLNFSNKQPQY
-101 IVPSQ
+101 INPTQ
-106 STTGNIEEIISP
+106 STTGNLEEIISP
-118 SAQTQNISLNN
+118 SAQVQNISLNN
-129 TNNNNNTINQNS
+129 NGMNPDNS
-141 SIVNPQYFSPSN
+141 FVNPQYFSPSN
-153 RNTNYNTLKSIAED
+153 RNANYNTLNSIAED
-167 SLSSSFNNAFSPSR
+167 SLSSSFNNAFSPSASR
-181 TEGAGIPFQNPN
+181 NDSVSIPFQNPN
-193 IMEEYNGGV
+193 TIEDYNGGG

-212 QFNSQYMSPTNN
+212 QFNSQYMSPSNN

-232 RSPSLT
+232 KSPSFN

-244 SPPEYQKAGRDHT
+244 SPPKYQNTRRDNS
-257 GTFSN
+257 GAISN
-262 SIPNHATKN
+262 SIPSNISKN
-271 KVLSPPPLDNN
+271 KIVSPPPLDNN

-289 SSHTQ
+289 AMHNQPPVS
-294 SVVAT
+294 T

-398 QQDNIQNDLIQK
+398 QQDKSQHDLTQQIEE
-410 IQESQA
+410 IEA

-421 GNQNTL
+421 KPQGNIDMSNMTNQ
-427 GVSDIS
+427 
-433 GLSQPSSD
+433 SQPSSD
-441 IKLENQDDLFNPDDF
+441 IKLESQDELFNPDDF
-456 FLEIGGNNPNTN
+456 FLDVAGNSSNQTN
-468 SQFFSDSMK
+468 QFFSDSIR